1 MGKGERLTAV
11 LTGGP
16 PWGFRL
22 SGGLEVKQPLKVAKV
37 RKKSKAHGS
46 GLQEGDELLTVNG
59 APCQDFTHKDCMG
72 IVEGA
77 TDRLEL
83 EVLRKRPTYN
93 VQPAGQATEQ
103 EESGSKLEIKVNSVA
118 KKDSKQHV
126 STLQIKPVTVSA
138 SSVKQES
145 RREVSAIT
153 VAKEESSRQSQVV
166 RSTESEYSTL
176 ERKSKNVSKV
186 NGLGQVSVFSGS
198 ARSEEEKSEER
209 KVQGFSYLKPGDIR
223 SLGQSSPQ
231 EDIQRKAPPPAA
243 RPSQEEFPANP
254 PPSYSRALAEPQY
267 QQVYSPTS
275 GQPGGQPFEEEPPS
289 SAFRS
294 VRPPGQQGQGINSQS
309 GPLPRQQQQ
318 IHEPQAVTSTQP
330 AVQRPTP
337 IRQQPAAVYQP
348 ERPAGSPHTWSAGV
362 PKQEPVPAP
371 QPAAQQHQPAGSYP
385 FEPPTPTYSQ
395 PPASA
400 PTHTWNPTVGRSKP
414 KTPIT
419 PTTPTEVAPNKVFS
433 VFDAGATWEPPE
445 EDERQAGNM
454 MNAKPKAPMF
464 KVKKFDFK
472 PQTWS
477 EGSSSGRPMTQEDF
491 QTMDLPLG
499 PMGQYRN
506 KQREMLAYEKSGAV
520 WSPSGTT
527 PVSGPKSWSPGGG
540 DVQQERPYEVR
551 EVREQPWSPTGRPQ
565 APQPQSPQPAPAVW
579 SPSGGGGGQ
588 QAPRAAQPVS
598 FQPGGPAGDHGG
610 PQPTSNGVWRPSQ
623 MPPSSQGYYSGER
636 DSGIWSPTGTH
647 ATASSRSFNDTDG
660 HHSPASFDPRPKMVS
675 SQSSSARS
683 AAAGLKKPG
692 DITPVP
698 TGDKQPGP
706 ALVATGPVVMN
717 GTVHVN
723 LEWQNEPETRGYG
736 VRTPATITLAEE
748 PLKVSDEEDLYP
760 PEERYK
766 IKICH
771 RLARAL
777 LSRHNRFSRGGR
789 MFWKRRLRAHK
800 WEADPFGPAVHPRD
814 ATPQE
819 FRPGVDVPDVPEDL
833 YQLVLEEIREG
844 PADDDADETD
854 FDYPYNSP
862 GAPGRGGKAVGPTR
876 VGPLPSY
883 LDIQEEQARNASE
896 HFMTVKP
903 TPALTSTKDTSK
915 QTLQTLPTRSYLEI
929 QKEAKP
935 EPENTGEK
943 KQKQRLH
950 PKSISEYYNLPPE
963 AALPEKDTTK
973 RIPVS
978 EIEPINFNVDL
989 EDKSRCTHQTPEMLS
1004 HDAARRLAEATF
1016 FEEGKGANMF
1026 MKRMERMSKYV
1037 IDESNVKKAPPKP
1050 QVSPNVPQ
1058 YQYQKQQQ
1066 RQSTPTV
1073 QEMKEMMSQVTY
1085 KKPPKSP
1092 WEAAMEGSGKIDDA
1106 FSHIRGNKLL
1116 LDMPAGSQP
1125 EYDPFD
1131 PTLPF
1136 PGAQPADVG
1145 VEGAPSWASQD
1156 GMMME
1161 KPSSPTGPQYK
1172 DFNLKPRGWVSSGG
1186 GYLSDQLATDYESD
1200 TNLSTASAPA
1210 PPRQL
1215 FKVSKVPTAAGTAR
1229 DLRPQHLYLGHSQ
1242 PPQQRSMSPV
1252 RPLTPQR
1259 PATPPYWQSSRS
1271 STPPYWQ
1278 RKATPPELPRAPR
1291 SHSRSP
1297 GPGAPA
1303 TSSWRHTIPR
1313 SDGKPKPKSPTKA
1326 PTPFTVAALQPSP
1339 SPRAMS
1345 PVDASW
1351 RRTMSLTTPD
1361 YGGVMPEKSPTHF
1374 TQANFLHSRQHIP
1387 MEKLGKGAKMFQKQK
1402 ERSEKFVIDENT
1414 VARTPVRR
1422 AERERS
1428 SSSSSSSHVTKA
1440 RLTPWEAAATM
1451 GTVDPAFSGID
1462 VEMKVH
1468 GSPYKARVAHA
1479 VMDAAG
1485 TKAMPAP
1492 PEEWKRT
1499 QMNGQQWSPTVASY
1513 VTKPRFNARQM
1524 SMSPTIQPA
1533 RVTPF
1538 AFTYNPSIKAWSP
1551 QHSMHESEE

>member
-683 AAAGLKKPG
+683 AAAGLKK
-692 DITPVP
+692 
-698 TGDKQPGP
+698 
-706 ALVATGPVVMN
+706 
-717 GTVHVN
+717 
-723 LEWQNEPETRGYG
+723 
-736 VRTPATITLAEE
+736 
-748 PLKVSDEEDLYP
+748 
-760 PEERYK
+760 
-766 IKICH
+766 
-771 RLARAL
+771 
-777 LSRHNRFSRGGR
+777 
-789 MFWKRRLRAHK
+789 
-800 WEADPFGPAVHPRD
+800 
-814 ATPQE
+814 
-819 FRPGVDVPDVPEDL
+819 
-833 YQLVLEEIREG
+833 
-844 PADDDADETD
+844 
-854 FDYPYNSP
+854 P

>member
-46 GLQEGDELLTVNG
+46 GLQEGDEVLAVNG
-59 APCQDFTHKDCMG
+59 APCQDVTHKDCMG

-93 VQPAGQATEQ
+93 AQPAGQTTEQ

-118 KKDSKQHV
+118 KKDNKQHV

-138 SSVKQES
+138 SSVKSES

-153 VAKEESSRQSQVV
+153 VAKEESSSQHSQVV

-198 ARSEEEKSEER
+198 VRSEEEKSEER
-209 KVQGFSYLKPGDIR
+209 KTQGFSYLQPGDIR
-223 SLGQSSPQ
+223 SLGQSGSPEEKQ
-231 EDIQRKAPPPAA
+231 KRAPPPTAA
-243 RPSQEEFPANP
+243 RPSQEEFPVNP
-254 PPSYSRALAEPQY
+254 PPSYSRALADPQY

-275 GQPGGQPFEEEPPS
+275 GQPGDQPFEEEEPPS

-294 VRPPGQQGQGINSQS
+294 VRPPGPIKLESQQGHGINSHP

-318 IHEPQAVTSTQP
+318 IQEPQAVTSTQP

-337 IRQQPAAVYQP
+337 IRQQPATVYQP
-348 ERPAGSPHTWSAGV
+348 ERQAGSPHTWSAGV
-362 PKQEPVPAP
+362 PKQGPVPAP
-371 QPAAQQHQPAGSYP
+371 QPAAQQPAGSYP
-385 FEPPTPTYSQ
+385 FDPPAPYSQ

-400 PTHTWNPTVGRSKP
+400 PTHTWNPAGRAKP

-419 PTTPTEVAPNKVFS
+419 PTTPTEASPNKVFS
-433 VFDAGATWEPPE
+433 VFDVGATWEPPKE
-445 EDERQAGNM
+445 EDERAAENM

-499 PMGQYRN
+499 PMGQYRD

-527 PVSGPKSWSPGGG
+527 PVSGPKAWSPGGG
-540 DVQQERPYEVR
+540 EVQGRPHEVR

-579 SPSGGGGGQ
+579 SPGGGGG

-598 FQPGGPAGDHGG
+598 FLPGGGGGDHG

-636 DSGIWSPTGTH
+636 DSGIWSPTGTTQ
-647 ATASSRSFNDTDG
+647 ATAPSRSFNDTDG
-660 HHSPASFDPRPKMVS
+660 HASPASFDPRPKMVS
-675 SQSSSARS
+675 AQSSSARS
-683 AAAGLKKPG
+683 AAASLKK
-692 DITPVP
+692 
-698 TGDKQPGP
+698 
-706 ALVATGPVVMN
+706 
-717 GTVHVN
+717 
-723 LEWQNEPETRGYG
+723 
-736 VRTPATITLAEE
+736 
-748 PLKVSDEEDLYP
+748 
-760 PEERYK
+760 
-766 IKICH
+766 
-771 RLARAL
+771 
-777 LSRHNRFSRGGR
+777 
-789 MFWKRRLRAHK
+789 
-800 WEADPFGPAVHPRD
+800 
-814 ATPQE
+814 
-819 FRPGVDVPDVPEDL
+819 
-833 YQLVLEEIREG
+833 
-844 PADDDADETD
+844 
-854 FDYPYNSP
+854 P

-883 LDIQEEQARNASE
+883 LNIQEEQTRNASE

-903 TPALTSTKDTSK
+903 TPALTSQEPSK
-915 QTLQTLPTRSYLEI
+915 PTLQALPTRSYIEI
-929 QKEAKP
+929 QKEPKP
-935 EPENTGEK
+935 EPENAADKEK

-989 EDKSRCTHQTPEMLS
+989 EDRSRCTHQTPEMLS

-1050 QVSPNVPQ
+1050 QVSPNAQQ
-1058 YQYQKQQQ
+1058 YQYQQQQ
-1066 RQSTPTV
+1066 QQKSTPTV
-1073 QEMKEMMSQVTY
+1073 QEMKDMMSQVTY
-1085 KKPPKSP
+1085 KRPPKSP
-1092 WEAAMEGSGKIDDA
+1092 WEAAMEGSGKIEGA

-1116 LDMPAGSQP
+1116 LDVPAGSQQ

-1136 PGAQPADVG
+1136 PGAQPTDLG
-1145 VEGAPSWASQD
+1145 GEGGPGWAAQD
-1156 GMMME
+1156 GMIE
-1161 KPSSPTGPQYK
+1161 KPTSPTGPQFK
-1172 DFNLKPRGWVSSGG
+1172 DFNPKPRGWVSSGG
-1186 GYLSDQLATDYESD
+1186 GYLSDQLAADYESD
-1200 TNLSTASAPA
+1200 TNMSTSSAPA
-1210 PPRQL
+1210 RQL
-1215 FKVSKVPTAAGTAR
+1215 FKVSKVTGKEP
-1229 DLRPQHLYLGHSQ
+1229 S
-1242 PPQQRSMSPV
+1242 V
-1252 RPLTPQR
+1252 
-1259 PATPPYWQSSRS
+1259 W
-1271 STPPYWQ
+1271 
-1278 RKATPPELPRAPR
+1278 LP
-1291 SHSRSP
+1291 
-1297 GPGAPA
+1297 
-1303 TSSWRHTIPR
+1303 
-1313 SDGKPKPKSPTKA
+1313 
-1326 PTPFTVAALQPSP
+1326 
-1339 SPRAMS
+1339 
-1345 PVDASW
+1345 
-1351 RRTMSLTTPD
+1351 
-1361 YGGVMPEKSPTHF
+1361 
-1374 TQANFLHSRQHIP
+1374 
-1387 MEKLGKGAKMFQKQK
+1387 
-1402 ERSEKFVIDENT
+1402 
-1414 VARTPVRR
+1414 
-1422 AERERS
+1422 
-1428 SSSSSSSHVTKA
+1428 
-1440 RLTPWEAAATM
+1440 
-1451 GTVDPAFSGID
+1451 
-1462 VEMKVH
+1462 
-1468 GSPYKARVAHA
+1468 
-1479 VMDAAG
+1479 
-1485 TKAMPAP
+1485 
-1492 PEEWKRT
+1492 
-1499 QMNGQQWSPTVASY
+1499 GQ
-1513 VTKPRFNARQM
+1513 
-1524 SMSPTIQPA
+1524 
-1533 RVTPF
+1533 
-1538 AFTYNPSIKAWSP
+1538 
-1551 QHSMHESEE
+1551 

>member
-1 MGKGERLTAV
+1 MVKGERLTAV

-46 GLQEGDELLTVNG
+46 GLQEGDEVLAVNG
-59 APCQDFTHKDCMG
+59 APCQDVTHKDCMG
-72 IVEGA
+72 IVEGS

-93 VQPAGQATEQ
+93 VQQAGQTTEQ

-118 KKDSKQHV
+118 KKDKQHV

-138 SSVKQES
+138 SSVKSES

-153 VAKEESSRQSQVV
+153 VAKEESSQQSQVV

-198 ARSEEEKSEER
+198 ARTEEEESGER
-209 KVQGFSYLKPGDIR
+209 KTQGFSYLKPGDIR
-223 SLGQSSPQ
+223 SLGQSGSP
-231 EDIQRKAPPPAA
+231 EDKQKRAPPPTAA
-243 RPSQEEFPANP
+243 RSSQEYPVNP
-254 PPSYSRALAEPQY
+254 PPSYSRALNESQY
-267 QQVYSPTS
+267 QQAYSPTS
-275 GQPGGQPFEEEPPS
+275 GQPGDQPFEEQEPPS

-294 VRPPGQQGQGINSQS
+294 VRPPGPIKLEPQQGHGINSQP
-309 GPLPRQQQQ
+309 GHLLRQQQQ
-318 IHEPQAVTSTQP
+318 IQEPQPVTATQP

-337 IRQQPAAVYQP
+337 IRQQPATVYQP
-348 ERPAGSPHTWSAGV
+348 ERQAGSPHTWSAGV
-362 PKQEPVPAP
+362 PKQEPVPSS
-371 QPAAQQHQPAGSYP
+371 QPAIQQPAGSYP
-385 FEPPTPTYSQ
+385 FDQPTPSYSQ

-400 PTHTWNPTVGRSKP
+400 PTYTWNPTGRSKP

-419 PTTPTEVAPNKVFS
+419 PTTPTEASPNKVFS
-433 VFDAGATWEPPE
+433 VFDVGATWEPPKE
-445 EDERQAGNM
+445 EETGNM

-540 DVQQERPYEVR
+540 EVQERPH

-565 APQPQSPQPAPAVW
+565 APHVQSPQPAPAVW
-579 SPSGGGGGQ
+579 SPGGGGG

-598 FQPGGPAGDHGG
+598 FHPGGGTEDHG

-636 DSGIWSPTGTH
+636 DSGIWSPTGTQ
-647 ATASSRSFNDTDG
+647 ATAPSRSFNDTDG
-660 HHSPASFDPRPKMVS
+660 HGSPASFDPRPKMVS
-675 SQSSSARS
+675 AQSSSARS
-683 AAAGLKKPG
+683 AAASLKKPG
-692 DITPVP
+692 DLTPAP

-706 ALVATGPVVMN
+706 ALVATGPVMMN

-723 LEWQNEPETRGYG
+723 IEWQNEPKSNGYG
-736 VRTPATITLAEE
+736 VRTPATITLEE

-766 IKICH
+766 VKICH

-844 PADDDADETD
+844 PADDDVDETD
-854 FDYPYNSP
+854 LDYPYNSP

-883 LDIQEEQARNASE
+883 LNIQEEQTRNASE

-903 TPALTSTKDTSK
+903 TPALTSQEPLKP
-915 QTLQTLPTRSYLEI
+915 TLQTLPTRSYLEI

-935 EPENTGEK
+935 EPENAAEKEK

-1066 RQSTPTV
+1066 QQQKGTPTV

-1085 KKPPKSP
+1085 KRPPKSP

-1116 LDMPAGSQP
+1116 LDVPPGSQQ

-1136 PGAQPADVG
+1136 PGSQPTDLGGEG
-1145 VEGAPSWASQD
+1145 VPSWTSQD
-1156 GMMME
+1156 GMSMNE
-1161 KPSSPTGPQYK
+1161 KSTSPTGPQFK
-1172 DFNLKPRGWVSSGG
+1172 DYNAKPRGWVSSGG

-1200 TNLSTASAPA
+1200 TNLSTASAPS
-1210 PPRQL
+1210 RQQL
-1215 FKVSKVPTAAGTAR
+1215 FKVSKVPTAAGSAR
-1229 DLRPQHLYLGHSQ
+1229 QLRPQHLYMGHGQ
-1242 PPQQRSMSPV
+1242 PPQPRPMSPM

-1259 PATPPYWQSSRS
+1259 PTTPPYWPSSRS
-1271 STPPYWQ
+1271 STPTPYWQ
-1278 RKATPPELPRAPR
+1278 RKATPPEVAPR
-1291 SHSRSP
+1291 SQSRSP
-1297 GPGAPA
+1297 GPGTPS
-1303 TSSWRHTIPR
+1303 TSSWRWTIPR
-1313 SDGKPKPKSPTKA
+1313 SEATPKKKSPTKA
-1326 PTPFTVAALQPSP
+1326 PTPFTVAAFQPSP
-1339 SPRAMS
+1339 SPRATS
-1345 PVDASW
+1345 PVDVSW
-1351 RRTMSLTTPD
+1351 RRTMSLTAATPD
-1361 YGGVMPEKSPTHF
+1361 YGVTPERSPTHF
-1374 TQANFLHSRQHIP
+1374 TQASFLHSRQQVP

-1414 VARTPVRR
+1414 VARTPIRR

-1428 SSSSSSSHVTKA
+1428 SSSSSSSHASKA

-1451 GTVDPAFSGID
+1451 GTVDPAFSCID

-1468 GSPYKARVAHA
+1468 GSPYKARVAHT

-1485 TKAMPAP
+1485 SKAMPSP
-1492 PEEWKRT
+1492 PAEWKRT

-1513 VTKPRFNARQM
+1513 VTKPRFDARQM

-1551 QHSMHESEE
+1551 QHGMRGAEE

>member
-1 MGKGERLTAV
+1 MVFKSEK
-11 LTGGP
+11 
-16 PWGFRL
+16 FI
-22 SGGLEVKQPLKVAKV
+22 QV

-46 GLQEGDELLTVNG
+46 GLQEGDEVLAVNG
-59 APCQDFTHKDCMG
+59 APCQDVTHKDCMG
-72 IVEGA
+72 IVEGS

-93 VQPAGQATEQ
+93 VQQAGQTTEQ

-118 KKDSKQHV
+118 KKDKQHV

-138 SSVKQES
+138 SSVKSES

-153 VAKEESSRQSQVV
+153 VAKEESSQQSQVV

-198 ARSEEEKSEER
+198 ARTEEEESGER
-209 KVQGFSYLKPGDIR
+209 KTQGFSYLKPGDIR
-223 SLGQSSPQ
+223 SLGQSGSP
-231 EDIQRKAPPPAA
+231 EDKQKRAPPPTAA
-243 RPSQEEFPANP
+243 RSSQEYPVNP
-254 PPSYSRALAEPQY
+254 PPSYSRALNESQY
-267 QQVYSPTS
+267 QQAYSPTS
-275 GQPGGQPFEEEPPS
+275 GQPGDQPFEEQEPPS

-294 VRPPGQQGQGINSQS
+294 VRPPGPIKLEPQQGHGINSQP
-309 GPLPRQQQQ
+309 GHLLRQQQQ
-318 IHEPQAVTSTQP
+318 IQEPQPVTATQP

-337 IRQQPAAVYQP
+337 IRQQPATVYQP
-348 ERPAGSPHTWSAGV
+348 ERQAGSPHTWSAGV
-362 PKQEPVPAP
+362 PKQEPVPSS
-371 QPAAQQHQPAGSYP
+371 QPAIQQPAGSYP
-385 FEPPTPTYSQ
+385 FDQPTPSYSQ

-400 PTHTWNPTVGRSKP
+400 PTYTWNPTGRSKP

-419 PTTPTEVAPNKVFS
+419 PTTPTEASPNKVFS
-433 VFDAGATWEPPE
+433 VFDVGATWEPPKE
-445 EDERQAGNM
+445 EETGNM

-540 DVQQERPYEVR
+540 EVQERPH

-565 APQPQSPQPAPAVW
+565 APHVQSPQPAPAVW
-579 SPSGGGGGQ
+579 SPGGGGG

-598 FQPGGPAGDHGG
+598 FHPGGGTEDHG

-636 DSGIWSPTGTH
+636 DSGIWSPTGTQ
-647 ATASSRSFNDTDG
+647 ATAPSRSFNDTDG
-660 HHSPASFDPRPKMVS
+660 HGSPASFDPRPKMVS
-675 SQSSSARS
+675 AQSSSARS
-683 AAAGLKKPG
+683 AAASLKK
-692 DITPVP
+692 
-698 TGDKQPGP
+698 
-706 ALVATGPVVMN
+706 
-717 GTVHVN
+717 
-723 LEWQNEPETRGYG
+723 
-736 VRTPATITLAEE
+736 
-748 PLKVSDEEDLYP
+748 
-760 PEERYK
+760 
-766 IKICH
+766 
-771 RLARAL
+771 
-777 LSRHNRFSRGGR
+777 
-789 MFWKRRLRAHK
+789 
-800 WEADPFGPAVHPRD
+800 
-814 ATPQE
+814 
-819 FRPGVDVPDVPEDL
+819 
-833 YQLVLEEIREG
+833 
-844 PADDDADETD
+844 
-854 FDYPYNSP
+854 P

-883 LDIQEEQARNASE
+883 LNIQEEQTRNASE

-903 TPALTSTKDTSK
+903 TPALTSQEPLKP
-915 QTLQTLPTRSYLEI
+915 TLQTLPTRSYLEI

-935 EPENTGEK
+935 EPENAAEKEK

-1066 RQSTPTV
+1066 QQQKGTPTV

-1085 KKPPKSP
+1085 KRPPKSP

-1116 LDMPAGSQP
+1116 LDVPPGSQQ

-1136 PGAQPADVG
+1136 PGSQPTDLGGEG
-1145 VEGAPSWASQD
+1145 VPSWTSQD
-1156 GMMME
+1156 GMSMNE
-1161 KPSSPTGPQYK
+1161 KSTSPTGPQFK
-1172 DFNLKPRGWVSSGG
+1172 DYNAKPRGWVSSGG

-1200 TNLSTASAPA
+1200 TNLSTASAPS
-1210 PPRQL
+1210 RQQL
-1215 FKVSKVPTAAGTAR
+1215 FKVSKVPTAAGSAR
-1229 DLRPQHLYLGHSQ
+1229 QLRPQHLYMGHGQ
-1242 PPQQRSMSPV
+1242 PPQPRPMSPM

-1259 PATPPYWQSSRS
+1259 PTTPPYWPSSRS
-1271 STPPYWQ
+1271 STPTPYWQ
-1278 RKATPPELPRAPR
+1278 RKATPPEVAPR
-1291 SHSRSP
+1291 SQSRSP
-1297 GPGAPA
+1297 GPGTPS
-1303 TSSWRHTIPR
+1303 TSSWRWTIPR
-1313 SDGKPKPKSPTKA
+1313 SEATPKKKSPTKA
-1326 PTPFTVAALQPSP
+1326 PTPFTVAAFQPSP
-1339 SPRAMS
+1339 SPRATS
-1345 PVDASW
+1345 PVDVSW
-1351 RRTMSLTTPD
+1351 RRTMSLTAATPD
-1361 YGGVMPEKSPTHF
+1361 YGVTPERSPTHF
-1374 TQANFLHSRQHIP
+1374 TQASFLHSRQQVP

-1414 VARTPVRR
+1414 VARTPIRR

-1428 SSSSSSSHVTKA
+1428 SSSSSSSHASKA

-1451 GTVDPAFSGID
+1451 GTVDPAFSCID

-1468 GSPYKARVAHA
+1468 GSPYKARVAHT

-1485 TKAMPAP
+1485 SKAMPSP
-1492 PEEWKRT
+1492 PAEWKRT

-1513 VTKPRFNARQM
+1513 VTKPRFDARQM

-1551 QHSMHESEE
+1551 QHGMRGAEE

>member
-46 GLQEGDELLTVNG
+46 GLQEGDEVLAVNG
-59 APCQDFTHKDCMG
+59 APCQDVTHKDCMG

-93 VQPAGQATEQ
+93 AQPAGQTTEQ

-118 KKDSKQHV
+118 KKDNKQHV

-138 SSVKQES
+138 SSVKSES

-153 VAKEESSRQSQVV
+153 VAKEESSSQHSQVV

-198 ARSEEEKSEER
+198 VRSEEEKSEER
-209 KVQGFSYLKPGDIR
+209 KTQGFSYLQPGDIR
-223 SLGQSSPQ
+223 SLGQSGSP
-231 EDIQRKAPPPAA
+231 EEKQRRAPPPTAA
-243 RPSQEEFPANP
+243 RPSQEEFPVNP
-254 PPSYSRALAEPQY
+254 PPSYSRALVEPQY

-275 GQPGGQPFEEEPPS
+275 GQPGDQPFEEEEPPS

-294 VRPPGQQGQGINSQS
+294 VRPPGPIKLESQQGHGINSHP

-318 IHEPQAVTSTQP
+318 IQEPQAVTSTQP

-337 IRQQPAAVYQP
+337 IRQQPATVYQP
-348 ERPAGSPHTWSAGV
+348 ERQAGSPHTWSAGV
-362 PKQEPVPAP
+362 PKQGPVPAP
-371 QPAAQQHQPAGSYP
+371 QPAAQQPAGSYP
-385 FEPPTPTYSQ
+385 FDPPAPYSQ
-395 PPASA
+395 PPVSA
-400 PTHTWNPTVGRSKP
+400 PTHTWNPAGRAKP

-419 PTTPTEVAPNKVFS
+419 PTTPTEASPNKVFS
-433 VFDAGATWEPPE
+433 VFDVGATWEPPKE
-445 EDERQAGNM
+445 EDERAAENM

-499 PMGQYRN
+499 PMGQYRD

-527 PVSGPKSWSPGGG
+527 PVSGPKAWSPGGG
-540 DVQQERPYEVR
+540 EVQGRPHEVR

-579 SPSGGGGGQ
+579 SPGGGGG

-598 FQPGGPAGDHGG
+598 FLPGGGGGDHG

-636 DSGIWSPTGTH
+636 DSGIWSPTGTTQ
-647 ATASSRSFNDTDG
+647 ATAPSRSFNDTDG
-660 HHSPASFDPRPKMVS
+660 HASPASFDPRPKMVS
-675 SQSSSARS
+675 AQSSSARS
-683 AAAGLKKPG
+683 AAASLKKPAPRGRYICKRPGLPSYRTSAFTYLTTPRWRHILVKPRDEFVNRG

-698 TGDKQPGP
+698 TGDIQPGS
-706 ALVATGPVVMN
+706 ALVATGPVMMN

-723 LEWQNEPETRGYG
+723 LEWQNQPESYGYG
-736 VRTPATITLAEE
+736 VRTPATITLEE

-766 IKICH
+766 VKICH

-777 LSRHNRFSRGGR
+777 LSRRNRFSRGGR
-789 MFWKRRLRAHK
+789 MFWKRRLKAHK

-844 PADDDADETD
+844 PADDDVDETD
-854 FDYPYNSP
+854 SDYPYNSP

-883 LDIQEEQARNASE
+883 LNIQEEQTRNASE

-903 TPALTSTKDTSK
+903 TPALTSQEPSK
-915 QTLQTLPTRSYLEI
+915 PTLQALPTRSYIEI
-929 QKEAKP
+929 QKEPKP
-935 EPENTGEK
+935 EPENAADKEK

-989 EDKSRCTHQTPEMLS
+989 EDRSRCTHQTPEMLS

-1050 QVSPNVPQ
+1050 QVSPNAQQ
-1058 YQYQKQQQ
+1058 YQYQQQQ
-1066 RQSTPTV
+1066 QQKSTPTV
-1073 QEMKEMMSQVTY
+1073 QEMKDMMSQVTY
-1085 KKPPKSP
+1085 KRPPKSP
-1092 WEAAMEGSGKIDDA
+1092 WEAAMEGSGKIEGA

-1116 LDMPAGSQP
+1116 LDVPAGSQQ

-1136 PGAQPADVG
+1136 PGAQPTDLG
-1145 VEGAPSWASQD
+1145 GEGGPGWAAQD
-1156 GMMME
+1156 GMIE
-1161 KPSSPTGPQYK
+1161 KPTSPTGPQFK
-1172 DFNLKPRGWVSSGG
+1172 DFNPKPRGWVSSGG
-1186 GYLSDQLATDYESD
+1186 GYLSDQLAADYESD
-1200 TNLSTASAPA
+1200 TNMSTSSAPA
-1210 PPRQL
+1210 RQL
-1215 FKVSKVPTAAGTAR
+1215 FKVSKVTGKEP
-1229 DLRPQHLYLGHSQ
+1229 S
-1242 PPQQRSMSPV
+1242 V
-1252 RPLTPQR
+1252 
-1259 PATPPYWQSSRS
+1259 W
-1271 STPPYWQ
+1271 
-1278 RKATPPELPRAPR
+1278 LP
-1291 SHSRSP
+1291 
-1297 GPGAPA
+1297 
-1303 TSSWRHTIPR
+1303 
-1313 SDGKPKPKSPTKA
+1313 
-1326 PTPFTVAALQPSP
+1326 
-1339 SPRAMS
+1339 
-1345 PVDASW
+1345 
-1351 RRTMSLTTPD
+1351 
-1361 YGGVMPEKSPTHF
+1361 
-1374 TQANFLHSRQHIP
+1374 
-1387 MEKLGKGAKMFQKQK
+1387 
-1402 ERSEKFVIDENT
+1402 
-1414 VARTPVRR
+1414 
-1422 AERERS
+1422 
-1428 SSSSSSSHVTKA
+1428 
-1440 RLTPWEAAATM
+1440 
-1451 GTVDPAFSGID
+1451 
-1462 VEMKVH
+1462 
-1468 GSPYKARVAHA
+1468 
-1479 VMDAAG
+1479 
-1485 TKAMPAP
+1485 
-1492 PEEWKRT
+1492 
-1499 QMNGQQWSPTVASY
+1499 GQ
-1513 VTKPRFNARQM
+1513 
-1524 SMSPTIQPA
+1524 
-1533 RVTPF
+1533 
-1538 AFTYNPSIKAWSP
+1538 
-1551 QHSMHESEE
+1551 